1 MAAARKTAS
10 SISVGQSPALDA
22 TDRELLAL
30 LQTNARESVTT
41 LGKKLGVAR
50 TTVIARMERLQTS
63 GVITGYSV
71 RLNQATLEKSLQAY
85 VGLSVEPRAGREV
98 LKRLAKMP
106 EIKLVCSVS
115 GEFDYVAWIR
125 ADSPNALDR
134 LLDEIGETEGV
145 SKTTTSVVLAERINR
160 GRSHPLTSNFRR
172 VGSPC
177 PPWRD
182 VAGGAGFASVGGH
195 GVPTLQKIDPI
206 LYPLP
211 CLRVK
216 PMHPHRIE

>member
-1 MAAARKTAS
+1 MAATVRKTS
-10 SISVGQSPALDA
+10 SPVTSVDGFSLDA

-30 LQTNARESVTT
+30 LQANARESVTT

-50 TTVIARMERLQTS
+50 TTVIARMERLQKS

-85 VGLSVEPRAGREV
+85 VGLSVQPRAGRDV

-160 GRSHPLTSNFRR
+160 G
-172 VGSPC
+172 
-177 PPWRD
+177 
-182 VAGGAGFASVGGH
+182 
-195 GVPTLQKIDPI
+195 
-206 LYPLP
+206 
-211 CLRVK
+211 
-216 PMHPHRIE
+216 

>member
-1 MAAARKTAS
+1 MPSTTRKTTPPS
-10 SISVGQSPALDA
+10 SINQSPTLDA

-30 LQTNARESVTT
+30 LQANARESVTT
-41 LGKKLGVAR
+41 LSKKLGVAR

-85 VGLSVEPRAGREV
+85 VGLSVQPRAGREV

-160 GRSHPLTSNFRR
+160 G
-172 VGSPC
+172 
-177 PPWRD
+177 
-182 VAGGAGFASVGGH
+182 
-195 GVPTLQKIDPI
+195 
-206 LYPLP
+206 
-211 CLRVK
+211 
-216 PMHPHRIE
+216 

>member
-1 MAAARKTAS
+1 MAATARKAS
-10 SISVGQSPALDA
+10 SPVTLVEGFALDA

-30 LQTNARESVTT
+30 LQANARESVTT
-41 LGKKLGVAR
+41 LGKQLGVAR
-50 TTVIARMERLQTS
+50 TTVIARMERLQKS

-85 VGLSVEPRAGREV
+85 VGLSVQPRAGRDV

-134 LLDEIGETEGV
+134 LLDEIGETDGV

-160 GRSHPLTSNFRR
+160 G
-172 VGSPC
+172 
-177 PPWRD
+177 
-182 VAGGAGFASVGGH
+182 
-195 GVPTLQKIDPI
+195 
-206 LYPLP
+206 
-211 CLRVK
+211 
-216 PMHPHRIE
+216 

>member
-1 MAAARKTAS
+1 MVSSARKAAPAPTTDRNH
-10 SISVGQSPALDA
+10 ALDA

-30 LQTNARESVTT
+30 LQANARESVTT

-50 TTVIARMERLQTS
+50 TTVIARMARLQSS

-85 VGLSVEPRAGREV
+85 VGLSVDSRAGREV

-125 ADSPNALDR
+125 ADSPQGLDR
-134 LLDEIGETEGV
+134 LLDEIGEIEGV

-160 GRSHPLTSNFRR
+160 G
-172 VGSPC
+172 
-177 PPWRD
+177 
-182 VAGGAGFASVGGH
+182 
-195 GVPTLQKIDPI
+195 
-206 LYPLP
+206 
-211 CLRVK
+211 
-216 PMHPHRIE
+216 

>member
-1 MAAARKTAS
+1 MASAARPPSLAS
-10 SISVGQSPALDA
+10 NDTPRPALDA

-30 LQTNARESVTT
+30 LQANARESVTT
-41 LGKKLGVAR
+41 LGKKLGVAS
-50 TTVIARMERLQTS
+50 TTVIARMERMQTS

-71 RLNQATLEKSLQAY
+71 RLNQATLEQSLQAY

-160 GRSHPLTSNFRR
+160 G
-172 VGSPC
+172 
-177 PPWRD
+177 
-182 VAGGAGFASVGGH
+182 
-195 GVPTLQKIDPI
+195 
-206 LYPLP
+206 
-211 CLRVK
+211 
-216 PMHPHRIE
+216 

>member
-1 MAAARKTAS
+1 MAGTSRTAARVATMEAT
-10 SISVGQSPALDA
+10 ALDGI
-22 TDRELLAL
+22 DRELLAL
-30 LQTNARESVTT
+30 LQANARESVTT
-41 LGKKLGVAR
+41 LGKKLGIAR
-50 TTVIARMERLQTS
+50 TTVIARMERLQRS

-125 ADSPNALDR
+125 AESPNALDR

-160 GRSHPLTSNFRR
+160 G
-172 VGSPC
+172 
-177 PPWRD
+177 
-182 VAGGAGFASVGGH
+182 
-195 GVPTLQKIDPI
+195 
-206 LYPLP
+206 
-211 CLRVK
+211 
-216 PMHPHRIE
+216 

>member
-1 MAAARKTAS
+1 MASAARKTS
-10 SISVGQSPALDA
+10 GPTPTDSPSLDA

-30 LQTNARESVTT
+30 LQANARESVTT

-50 TTVIARMERLQTS
+50 TTVIARMERLHKS

-98 LKRLAKMP
+98 LKQLAKMP

-160 GRSHPLTSNFRR
+160 G
-172 VGSPC
+172 
-177 PPWRD
+177 
-182 VAGGAGFASVGGH
+182 
-195 GVPTLQKIDPI
+195 
-206 LYPLP
+206 
-211 CLRVK
+211 
-216 PMHPHRIE
+216 

>member
-1 MAAARKTAS
+1 MASAARTPSLAP
-10 SISVGQSPALDA
+10 SIAPRPALDE

-30 LQTNARESVTT
+30 LQANARESVTT
-41 LGKKLGVAR
+41 LAKKLGVAR
-50 TTVIARMERLQTS
+50 TTVIARMERMQTS

-71 RLNQATLEKSLQAY
+71 RLNQATLEQSLQAY

-160 GRSHPLTSNFRR
+160 G
-172 VGSPC
+172 
-177 PPWRD
+177 
-182 VAGGAGFASVGGH
+182 
-195 GVPTLQKIDPI
+195 
-206 LYPLP
+206 
-211 CLRVK
+211 
-216 PMHPHRIE
+216 

>member
-1 MAAARKTAS
+1 MDVTARKAS
-10 SISVGQSPALDA
+10 SPATLAEGFALDA

-30 LQTNARESVTT
+30 LQANARESVTT
-41 LGKKLGVAR
+41 LSKRLGVAR
-50 TTVIARMERLQTS
+50 TTVIARMERLQKS

-85 VGLSVEPRAGREV
+85 VGLSVQPRAGRDV

-160 GRSHPLTSNFRR
+160 G
-172 VGSPC
+172 
-177 PPWRD
+177 
-182 VAGGAGFASVGGH
+182 
-195 GVPTLQKIDPI
+195 
-206 LYPLP
+206 
-211 CLRVK
+211 
-216 PMHPHRIE
+216 

>member
-1 MAAARKTAS
+1 MAAPSRRSVTTSAALAAS
-10 SISVGQSPALDA
+10 VPNLDA

-30 LQTNARESVTT
+30 LQANARESVTT
-41 LGKKLGVAR
+41 LAKKLGIAR

-85 VGLSVEPRAGREV
+85 VGLSVQPRAGRDV
-98 LKRLAKMP
+98 LKRLARMP

-160 GRSHPLTSNFRR
+160 G
-172 VGSPC
+172 
-177 PPWRD
+177 
-182 VAGGAGFASVGGH
+182 
-195 GVPTLQKIDPI
+195 
-206 LYPLP
+206 
-211 CLRVK
+211 
-216 PMHPHRIE
+216 

>member
-1 MAAARKTAS
+1 MASTADK
-10 SISVGQSPALDA
+10 PAPTPTADRNYALDA

-30 LQTNARESVTT
+30 LQANARESVTT

-50 TTVIARMERLQTS
+50 TTVIARMARLQTS

-98 LKRLAKMP
+98 LKRLARMP

-125 ADSPNALDR
+125 ADSPQGLDR
-134 LLDEIGETEGV
+134 LLDDIGETQGV

-160 GRSHPLTSNFRR
+160 G
-172 VGSPC
+172 
-177 PPWRD
+177 
-182 VAGGAGFASVGGH
+182 
-195 GVPTLQKIDPI
+195 
-206 LYPLP
+206 
-211 CLRVK
+211 
-216 PMHPHRIE
+216 

>member
-1 MAAARKTAS
+1 MASGVRENVSAT
-10 SISVGQSPALDA
+10 SVTPSPSLDD

-30 LQTNARESVTT
+30 LQANARESVTT
-41 LGKKLGVAR
+41 LSKKLRVAR

-85 VGLSVEPRAGREV
+85 VGLSVAPRAGREV

-160 GRSHPLTSNFRR
+160 G
-172 VGSPC
+172 
-177 PPWRD
+177 
-182 VAGGAGFASVGGH
+182 
-195 GVPTLQKIDPI
+195 
-206 LYPLP
+206 
-211 CLRVK
+211 
-216 PMHPHRIE
+216 